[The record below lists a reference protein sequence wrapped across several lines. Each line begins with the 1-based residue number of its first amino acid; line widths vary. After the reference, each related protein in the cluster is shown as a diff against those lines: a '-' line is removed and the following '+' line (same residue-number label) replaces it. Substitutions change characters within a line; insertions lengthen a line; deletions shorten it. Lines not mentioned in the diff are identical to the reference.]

1 VLDDAGCGTRTCDSI
16 FLTPYDIHRARA
28 FVKSTVNYPSRPPHR
43 VQPGTF
49 AVPHR
54 EAKNDFAWMD
64 IQGIA
69 RHTGLNAS
77 SSAAP
82 AGHALTSSASG
93 SAATTAVD
101 AAASGAAAPPAV
113 LVEVIEP
120 SPARGGVFPLTRQMA
135 TLAETFVMPDTH
147 LIYAGTWYTLAFFG
161 SVIAW
166 VRFRRR
172 TQLTGR
178 HAQRRYYP
186 GQN

>member
-1 VLDDAGCGTRTCDSI
+1 VPI
-16 FLTPYDIHRARA
+16 
-28 FVKSTVNYPSRPPHR
+28 HR

-77 SSAAP
+77 GAAP
-82 AGHALTSSASG
+82 AGDALTSSASD

-101 AAASGAAAPPAV
+101 ATASGTVAPPAV

-120 SPARGGVFPLTRQMA
+120 SPARSGTFPLTRQMA

-172 TQLTGR
+172 TQLTRTGR
-178 HAQRRYYP
+178 QAQRRYYP